1 MKTPP
6 LLLGAA
12 LVFWG
17 WSSDMLWVSIVM
29 AAILEGSRILKTRW
43 DLSLSDFSRIADVTS
58 LMLFGLV
65 IYLYVTEG
73 VLGILY
79 ILLQWLPALFFLLLL
94 AQEYST
100 QGCINARSLFWTLRR
115 RQPRYYTPEPQF
127 VNLTYPY
134 VVMCLVAASSMNV
147 RSQIFYALFLLL
159 TIWALWSIRVGHY
172 PVLLW
177 ISVILIALYIGYTGQ
192 QMLRRLQYA
201 LENSSTLVRLITGMR
216 PPEVDPY
223 ETSTA
228 IGSIGTIKLSNRV
241 IFRVKAETPQ
251 PGPFLLREATYN
263 AYQHSRWFAA
273 YDEFAGLEPESD
285 RTSWVLRPE
294 EVLQAE
300 NMQPASSLPTSSSTN
315 ALSRITVSSR
325 LEEGKG
331 ILKLPTDTVRIDRL
345 LAAIVAQ
352 NRFGVVKVEEGPNI
366 LTYTPIFGGRP
377 IDSSPDETRDL
388 ELPVEDAA
396 ELRAIVAQHN
406 LKGATDEQTVEAIA
420 DFFRQSFSYSLTLRR
435 SQSRTPIINFLQ
447 DTRRGHCEYFATAT
461 VLLLRAAGVPARYA
475 VGYSVARIEADRW
488 TLVRGREAHAWTLVY
503 LNGVWQNFDT
513 TPPTWTSIEAQGASL
528 FEWLSNLRAS
538 IEFTLAEWQQQGYIL
553 QFFTILG
560 VLLIPV
566 VVVLVWRW
574 YRKKRKIRP
583 PKQEEAVIE
592 AEMPLPGEDSAFYA
606 VIKHLQQTGIER
618 RDGEPL
624 SLWIQRLERHIPA
637 QAQAGL
643 FPLLHL
649 HYRYR
654 FDPDGLSA
662 EEQAWFQS
670 SVQDWLRHVAG

>member
-6 LLLGAA
+6 LLLGAS

-17 WSSDMLWVSIVM
+17 WSSDMLWVSIIM
-29 AAILEGSRILKTRW
+29 AIVLEGSRMLKTRW

-58 LMLFGLV
+58 LILLGLV

-100 QGCINARSLFWTLRR
+100 QGCINIRSLFWTLRR

-134 VVMCLVAASSMNV
+134 VVMCLLAASSMNV
-147 RSQIFYALFLLL
+147 RSQLFYAVFLLL
-159 TIWALWSIRVGHY
+159 SIWALWSIRAGHY

-177 ISVILIALYIGYTGQ
+177 FGVILIALYIGYTGQ

-201 LENSSTLVRLITGMR
+201 MENSTTLVRLITGMR

-228 IGSIGTIKLSNRV
+228 IGSIGTIKLSNQV
-241 IFRVKAETPQ
+241 VFRVKAETPQ
-251 PGPFLLREATYN
+251 HGQLLLREATYN
-263 AYQHSRWFAA
+263 AYQHSRWFAVH
-273 YDEFAGLEPESD
+273 DDFTGLAPETD
-285 RTSWVLRPE
+285 RTSWILRPE
-294 EVLQAE
+294 EVLQSE
-300 NMQPASSLPTSSSTN
+300 NAQPPSSLPTSSSAN
-315 ALSRITVSSR
+315 ALGRITVSSR

-331 ILKLPTDTVRIDRL
+331 ILKLPTDTVRVNRL
-345 LAAIVAQ
+345 MAAIVTQ

-377 IDSSPDETRDL
+377 IDSPPDETRDL
-388 ELPVEDAA
+388 ELPAKDEA

-406 LKGATDEQTVEAIA
+406 LRGSTEEQTVEAIA
-420 DFFRQSFSYSLTLRR
+420 DFFRKFFSYSLTLRR
-435 SQSRTPIINFLQ
+435 SQSRTPIISFLR
-447 DTRRGHCEYFATAT
+447 DSRRGHCEYFATAT
-461 VLLLRAAGVPARYA
+461 VLLLRAAGIPARYA
-475 VGYSVARIEADRW
+475 VGYSVAHIQADKW

-503 LNGVWQNFDT
+503 LDGVWQNFDT
-513 TPPTWTSIEAQGASL
+513 TPPTWSSIEAQGASP
-528 FEWLSNLRAS
+528 FEWLSNIRAS
-538 IEFTLAEWQQQGYIL
+538 IEFTLAEWQQEDYIL

-566 VVVLVWRW
+566 VCVLVWRW
-574 YRKKRKIRP
+574 YRKKRKVRP
-583 PKQEEAVIE
+583 PKQEEEVIE
-592 AEMPLPGEDSAFYA
+592 EERPLPGEDSAFYA
-606 VIKHLQQTGIER
+606 IIKHLQQTGIER
-618 RDGEPL
+618 HDGEPL
-624 SLWIQRLERHIPA
+624 SRWIQRLERHIPSY
-637 QAQAGL
+637 AQAGL
-643 FPLLHL
+643 FPLLRL

-654 FDPDGLSA
+654 FDPAGLA
-662 EEQAWFQS
+662 PEEQARFRS
-670 SVQDWLRHVAG
+670 SVQDWLHYVTG